1 MLPPATDTQRG
12 RTVTILLT
20 VNGERFGLRDPE
32 TISRLHAEIEAAVRT
47 QGRSWSSATDPIVR
61 KC

>member
-1 MLPPATDTQRG
+1 M
-12 RTVTILLT
+12 TILLT